1 MHWLSG
7 QWICLSPTSHWP
19 CQHEGK
25 GSDHWK
31 KTEMKLCFGAVQI
44 SVNSFRSSASC
55 FLQQNLRACGHV
67 FEKFCSKNFEQQ
79 LQVQHE
85 KSFHLVP
92 LEMVARRV
100 SRELF
105 GMWTSKHCFHIRVH
119 IHSKCMIEKPKNQ
132 LSEKLMGGAGRV
144 MRPSHCKIIRL
155 CFSFCSALEKS
166 GVSGGRIF
174 DPKKKKKAG
183 EFLSN
188 LTLWAGWPCDS
199 PIGAYVGQKQLTS

>member
-1 MHWLSG
+1 M
-7 QWICLSPTSHWP
+7 
-19 CQHEGK
+19 
-25 GSDHWK
+25 
-31 KTEMKLCFGAVQI
+31 
-44 SVNSFRSSASC
+44 
-55 FLQQNLRACGHV
+55 

-105 GMWTSKHCFHIRVH
+105 GMWTSKRCFHIQVH

-132 LSEKLMGGAGRV
+132 LSEKLMRGGERV

-155 CFSFCSALEKS
+155 WFSFCSALEKS

-174 DPKKKKKAG
+174 DPKKNKKTG

-188 LTLWAGWPCDS
+188 LTLSRLTMWLSHWCLQWAEATHQIRRGKVIKS
-199 PIGAYVGQKQLTS
+199 LRS

>member
-1 MHWLSG
+1 
-7 QWICLSPTSHWP
+7 
-19 CQHEGK
+19 
-25 GSDHWK
+25 
-31 KTEMKLCFGAVQI
+31 MKLFFGAVQI
-44 SVNSFRSSASC
+44 SMNNFRSSASY
-55 FLQQNLRACGHV
+55 FLQQNLREPVDMCLRSSV
-67 FEKFCSKNFEQQ
+67 PRTLNSNF
-79 LQVQHE
+79 QVQHE

-105 GMWTSKHCFHIRVH
+105 GMWTSKHCFHIWVH

-132 LSEKLMGGAGRV
+132 LSEKLMRRGERV

-155 CFSFCSALEKS
+155 WFSFCCALEKS

-188 LTLWAGWPCDS
+188 LTLSRLTMWLSRWCLRWAK
-199 PIGAYVGQKQLTS
+199 ATHQLRRGKGIKSLRS